1 MTELWPG
8 CVLVFIQMY
17 RLCFFLNRIWMF
29 CVFTTFFKCF
39 ILVVYISGNP
49 GGWGDRTPPP
59 PIWGFSLLKIWL
71 KTMLCIVNN
80 NVLYF
85 NLNVHLNCVSSF
97 TNGAKIHFNFKLILS
112 LLHPCHRVFW
122 SKCLLSSFTLPTH
135 TSPVRENKM
144 NSCGTAVS
152 KAIKAIVFT

>member
-1 MTELWPG
+1 M
-8 CVLVFIQMY
+8 F
-17 RLCFFLNRIWMF
+17 LCLFKCTDYVFFLNRIWMF
-29 CVFTTFFKCF
+29 CVFTTFLKCF

-49 GGWGDRTPPP
+49 GGFPP

-97 TNGAKIHFNFKLILS
+97 TNGAKMHFKFRQILS
-112 LLHPCHRVFW
+112 LLHPCHTVFW

-135 TSPVRENKM
+135 TSPVRENKI

-152 KAIKAIVFT
+152 KAIKAILFT

>member
-1 MTELWPG
+1 MAWLCS
-8 CVLVFIQMY
+8 CVYSNVQTMFFFKPYMDV
-17 RLCFFLNRIWMF
+17 LCFHNISKMF
-29 CVFTTFFKCF
+29 YFGSIHKWKSQGLGRQDT
-39 ILVVYISGNP
+39 
-49 GGWGDRTPPP
+49 PP

-97 TNGAKIHFNFKLILS
+97 TNGAKMHFKFRQILS

-135 TSPVRENKM
+135 TSPVRENKI

-152 KAIKAIVFT
+152 KAIKAILFT